1 MNREKRVSPEKTAV
15 FSIFRLKGRMHRH
28 FTLIELLV
36 VIAIIA
42 ILAGMLLPA
51 LAKARNKAQEISCMS
66 TLKQVGT
73 ACLQYSSDNNGY
85 VMPQSLPSP
94 NSKTSGWVDE
104 EYWSYYYNQGVYAG
118 RFLGPY
124 MKLKNYTYIG
134 SANSPYHCPT
144 FAGMDAT
151 ARGGKYGYAMNTA
164 FFAKDWMTRNDRL
177 FVKHARLKFPSSLL
191 YITESNSERQ
201 VASTKVFAASSGYS
215 AVHFRHNA
223 AVNVLY
229 VDGHA
234 NSQRRSTFSTDYYGK
249 FWNPYPTK

>member
-1 MNREKRVSPEKTAV
+1 MNKFSSFISHHSSFERKTA
-15 FSIFRLKGRMHRH
+15 G

-51 LAKARNKAQEISCMS
+51 LNNARNKAQEISCMS

-73 ACLQYSSDNNGY
+73 ACLQYSSDNSGY
-85 VMPQSLPSP
+85 VMPQSLPAP
-94 NSKTSGWVDE
+94 NSKTSGWVSE

-134 SANSPYHCPT
+134 SVSSPYHCPT
-144 FAGMDAT
+144 FAAMDAT
-151 ARGGKYGYAMNTA
+151 IRGGSYGYAMNTA
-164 FFAKDWMTRNDRL
+164 FFAKDHLTRSDRL
-177 FVKHARLKFPSSLL
+177 FIKHARLKHPSSLL

-234 NSQRRSTFSTDYYGK
+234 NSQKRSTFSTDYYGK
-249 FWNPYPTK
+249 FWNPNPTR

>member
-1 MNREKRVSPEKTAV
+1 MNRKKRVSPGKTAV
-15 FSIFRLKGRMHRH
+15 FPIFWLKGRMHRH

-66 TLKQVGT
+66 TQKQIGT
-73 ACLQYSSDNNGY
+73 ACMQYSSDNSGY
-85 VMPQSLPSP
+85 VMPQSLPAP
-94 NSKTSGWVDE
+94 NSKTSGWVSE
-104 EYWSYYYNQGVYAG
+104 EYWGYYNENEKYAG

-124 MKLKNYTYIG
+124 MKLKNYTNVG
-134 SANSPYHCPT
+134 SVSSPYHCPT

-151 ARGGKYGYAMNTA
+151 ARGGSYGYAMNTA
-164 FFAKDWMTRNDRL
+164 FYAKDCLIRNDRL

-201 VASTKVFAASSGYS
+201 VASTKVFTASSGYS
-215 AVHFRHNA
+215 IVQFRHNA

-229 VDGHA
+229 VDGHV
-234 NSQRRSTFSTDYYGK
+234 NSQKRNTFSTDYYGK
-249 FWNPYPTK
+249 FWNPYPTR